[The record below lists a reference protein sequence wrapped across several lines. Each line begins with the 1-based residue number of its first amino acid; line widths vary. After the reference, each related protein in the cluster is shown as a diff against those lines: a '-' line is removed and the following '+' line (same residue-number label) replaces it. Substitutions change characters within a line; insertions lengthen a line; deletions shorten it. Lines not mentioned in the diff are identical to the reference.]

1 MQNLPPLA
9 ALRVFDAVSRHMSFT
24 KAAGELAM
32 TQSAVSYQIKTL
44 EGFVG
49 EPLFARQARGIA
61 LTSRGAALAPVV
73 RNALLTLAAAF
84 TSARDEAAGL
94 LVVSTFMTFATNWL
108 ASRIGAFQLANSDLA
123 VRLDVSNEL
132 IDLAAGQ
139 ADVAIRSGLGK
150 WDGLRSHFLFKSRF
164 APFCSPGFIEK
175 HGPIGKPGDM
185 LKLPLIAPDDL
196 WWPMWFAAAKVG
208 PVVPPQNRGLI
219 TDRQPVIGSAAVNG
233 HGIGLL
239 TPIFFADDIN
249 AGRLV
254 QLFDVVGDDGRAF
267 FLVYPELFASRAKV
281 RAFRDW
287 LIKEVKPVVAGNW

>member
-1 MQNLPPLA
+1 
-9 ALRVFDAVSRHMSFT
+9 
-24 KAAGELAM
+24 
-32 TQSAVSYQIKTL
+32 L
-44 EGFVG
+44 EAFVG

-61 LTSRGAALAPVV
+61 LTPRGAALAPVV
-73 RNALLTLAAAF
+73 RNALVTLAAAF

-108 ASRIGAFQLANSDLA
+108 ASRIGAFQLAHNDLA

-132 IDLAAGQ
+132 TDLAGGQ

-150 WDGLRSHFLFKSRF
+150 WDGLRSHFLFPSRF
-164 APFCSPGFIEK
+164 APFCSPSFIEQ
-175 HGPIGKPGDM
+175 HGPIEKPEDM
-185 LKLPLIAPDDL
+185 LKLPLIAPDDP

-208 PVVPPQNRGLI
+208 AVVPPQQRGLI
-219 TDRQPVIGSAAVNG
+219 TDRQPVIGSAAVGG

-239 TPIFFADDIN
+239 TRAFFADDCKS
-249 AGRLV
+249 GRLV

-267 FLVYPELFASRAKV
+267 FLVYPELFAARPKI

-287 LIKEVKPVVAGNW
+287 LLKEAKPVAAENW